1 MRILEGNKL
10 EIEKT
15 EENLRVLRGVGHIE
29 EETTYIVDWEDIDI
43 PLVVFKEFCD
53 KYKLTFS
60 EIFQQLAV
68 YGDYYLFETTDITK
82 VGWEVAHWEERLED
96 FIADYLDKDKLE
108 SISKILAK
116 AYTKI
121 GYTKE
126 EAEVIVQNE
135 YTNSLGWIQKNED
148 KLINFSK
155 IGEYFL
161 MEHSFVTCNGNI
173 YATFINTEL
182 YN

>member
-1 MRILEGNKL
+1 
-10 EIEKT
+10 
-15 EENLRVLRGVGHIE
+15 
-29 EETTYIVDWEDIDI
+29 
-43 PLVVFKEFCD
+43 
-53 KYKLTFS
+53 
-60 EIFQQLAV
+60 
-68 YGDYYLFETTDITK
+68 
-82 VGWEVAHWEERLED
+82 VGWEIAHWEERLED